1 MAVSRFRKF
10 LLIAACFALVVPMI
24 VVPYVVTSRE
34 EGGKMLGAFQKY
46 TRDIFRKENVELQT
60 VTVKPEFQVISYG
73 KPFTLI
79 RMVPSRSLAEK
90 ISTITSTDATLF
102 GFMRM
107 YTLFMTP
114 KDGYNFPL
122 FSLVV
127 LNMGAKRFFA
137 LEIIDPARISEEHIT
152 QAYEK
157 MKKLKEEVKDL
168 PDTPPGNSR
177 AKEMTM
183 DFSIHTKADN
193 SREQFFLDLY
203 DDYLSTYLKMVKNAP
218 PLTDPEQNKKV
229 QEGVKAYVNA
239 VLEKGG
245 PAVNVFKFLLS
256 PEQKREVVKT
266 VLFGG
271 GE

>member
-1 MAVSRFRKF
+1 MAISRFRKF
-10 LLIAACFALVVPMI
+10 LLIAACFVLVIPMI

-34 EGGKMLGAFQKY
+34 EGEKMVGAFQKY
-46 TRDIFRKENVELQT
+46 TRDIFRKENMELQT

-73 KPFTLI
+73 KPFKLI

-127 LNMGAKRFFA
+127 INMGGKRFFV
-137 LEIIDPARISEEHIT
+137 LEIIDPARIPEEHIT

-168 PDTPPGNSR
+168 PDTPPDNSR

-218 PLTDPEQNKKV
+218 PLTDPEQNRKV

-239 VLEKGG
+239 VVEQGG
-245 PAVNVFKFLLS
+245 PAVKVLKLLLS